1 MANNKGMAP
10 KLSPMMQHYLSMK
23 KDYPDTVLMYR
34 LGDFYEMFFEDALEV
49 SKLLDLTLTGRDC
62 GLKERAPMCGVP
74 YHAADNYIGKLV
86 KLGKKVSICE
96 QLSAPGDQKG
106 MVKRDVI
113 RVITPGTVTS
123 DELLDSTC
131 NNYILSI
138 FINNQSGAL
147 CWLDVSTGEM
157 KVEELDENGLNRIE
171 DFILSISPSEIIG
184 NSEGCERIKY
194 SETVQTGK
202 LPKPQNYYNYA
213 FDFDNAAKTLREF
226 YSIYNL
232 AAIGMEDARDAVC
245 AAGALLNY
253 IESTQKRTLSHI
265 MTPRLMRDAGQMFL
279 DYNTKRNLE
288 LTETL
293 TDKSRIGSLLWV
305 LDKTKTNMGGRC
317 LRRWIQEPLQ
327 NAEEIVFRQTAV
339 GELVKNN
346 SLRAELDCVLGGIR
360 DVERLCNK
368 LAYNSIN
375 PRECLSVAYSLSQIP
390 TLKKLLSKAKTEYLK
405 QINGRLDPLEPIREL
420 IKKAINEQAPPTLK
434 DGGVIQNGYHEELD
448 GYRLARSNAKKWLAE
463 YEARERESTGLKTLK
478 LGFNNVFGYYIEVS
492 NSYLNLVPYSY
503 ERKQTLSTGERFI
516 TPELKKMEEL
526 ILGAEEKAQ
535 KLEEKLYADIKEVLA
550 RAIKPLQA
558 NARAVAELDAL
569 FSFAC
574 SAYENAYVCPV
585 ISKKN
590 KHILIKNGRHPVV
603 EALKKANEFVP
614 NDTVMDDTSRTLI
627 VTGPNMAGKSTYMR
641 QVALIVLMA
650 HMGSFVPADSAEIC
664 LVDRIFTRIGASD
677 NLAFGQ
683 STFMVEMT
691 EVANIL
697 NNATAR
703 SLLILDEIGRGT
715 STLDGLSIA
724 WAIVEHVSLK
734 LKAKTLFATHYHEL
748 SELET
753 VIPDL
758 KNYHVLIKEGKDGI
772 TFLYKIARGGASKSF
787 GIEVASLAGVSAK
800 VIERAKDIMKT
811 LEESHALSGGFHEKI
826 TANASQ
832 DAIPIDQMGFFAE
845 ENKVADEIVSILE
858 DVHVDEMTPVQA
870 LTLLSDLKKKLPNK
884 KTKGNR
890 SK

>member
-1 MANNKGMAP
+1 MNKDNGLTER
-10 KLSPMMQHYLSMK
+10 LSPMMEHYLAVK

-74 YHAADNYIGKLV
+74 YHAVDNYIGKLV

-96 QLSAPGDQKG
+96 QLTAPGDQKG

-123 DELLDSTC
+123 DDILDGGT
-131 NNYILSI
+131 NNYILSVYVGAK
-138 FINNQSGAL
+138 SGAL
-147 CWLDVSTGEM
+147 CRLDVSTGEI
-157 KVEELDENGLNRIE
+157 KAEELDEKGLNNIE
-171 DFILSISPSEIIG
+171 DLILSISPSEIIG
-184 NSEGCERIKY
+184 NTKGCESVKY
-194 SETVQTGK
+194 LDAVGSGK
-202 LPKPQNYYNYA
+202 LPKPQNYYDYA
-213 FDFDNAAKTLREF
+213 FDIDNAGKTLKEF
-226 YSIYNL
+226 YSVYNL
-232 AAIGMEDARDAVC
+232 AALGLDAAPDAVC
-245 AAGALLNY
+245 AAGGLLQY

-265 MTPRLMRDAGQMFL
+265 ATPKLIKASNRMFL

-293 TDKSRIGSLLWV
+293 ADKSRVGSLLWV
-305 LDKTKTNMGGRC
+305 LDKTKTNMGARC
-317 LRRWIQEPLQ
+317 LRRWIEDPLRRR
-327 NAEEIVFRQTAV
+327 EEIVERNQAV
-339 GELVKNN
+339 ADLVVNKA
-346 SLRAELDCVLGGIR
+346 LRAEIGCTLGGIR

-375 PRECLSVAYSLSQIP
+375 PRECLAVSYSLAQIP
-390 TLKKLLSKAKTEYLK
+390 VIKKLLIKAKSGYLK
-405 QINGRLDPLEPIREL
+405 QINDRLDPLSTIKEL
-420 IKKAINEQAPPTLK
+420 VDVSISEQAPAVLK
-434 DGGVIQNGYHEELD
+434 DGGYIKNGYNSELD
-448 GYRLARSNAKKWLAE
+448 GYRLAQSNAKKWLAE
-463 YEARERESTGLKTLK
+463 YEARERESSGLKTLK

-492 NSYLNLVPYSY
+492 NSYLNQVPYSY
-503 ERKQTLSTGERFI
+503 ERKQTLTTGERFV
-516 TPELKKMEEL
+516 TPELKKMESL
-526 ILGAEEKAQ
+526 ILGAAEKAI
-535 KLEEKLYADIKEVLA
+535 KLEEKLYADIKEVLIG
-550 RAIKPLQA
+550 AIKVLQE
-558 NARAVAELDAL
+558 NARAVSELDVL
-569 FSFAC
+569 YSFAE
-574 SAYENAYVCPV
+574 AAVAGGYVCPV
-585 ISKKN
+585 ISEKSN
-590 KHILIKNGRHPVV
+590 NILIKNGRHPVV

-650 HMGSFVPADSAEIC
+650 HIGSFVPAESADIC
-664 LVDRIFTRIGASD
+664 LVDRVFTRIGASD

-697 NNATAR
+697 NNATAD

-724 WAIVEHVSLK
+724 WAIVEHVALK
-734 LKAKTLFATHYHEL
+734 IKAKTLFATHYHEL

-758 KNYHVLIKEGKDGI
+758 KNYHVLIKEGSDGI
-772 TFLYKIARGGASKSF
+772 AFLYKIARGGASKSF
-787 GIEVASLAGVSAK
+787 GIEVASIAGVNGK

-811 LEESHALSGGFHEKI
+811 LEENHALNGGFNDKI
-826 TANASQ
+826 TSNASE
-832 DAIPIDQMGFFAE
+832 DAVPTNQMGFFAE
-845 ENKVADEIVSILE
+845 EETAGARLVKILE
-858 DVHVDEMTPVQA
+858 DISINDMTPVQA
-870 LTLLSDLKKKLPNK
+870 LTMLAELKNKASDKKGK
-884 KTKGNR
+884 NR
-890 SK
+890 RCK